1 MLAPMHAS
9 LRATL
14 ESLARG
20 FASRLIRALVYSD
33 DTGKLAAFV
42 TSHRTSPA
50 KRSRR
55 RVRKPGTYNKVHV
68 LPNSVG
74 FEGIG
79 TNRGH
84 AAIMAD
90 AERIVAFLVEAGRP
104 VKSKHIRAA
113 LGLTKDRFL
122 RTAHRAVAAGQ
133 IEPLGHMAMGGYVA
147 VSGDGR
153 RLT

>member
-1 MLAPMHAS
+1 MRAS
-9 LRATL
+9 VRSTL
-14 ESLARG
+14 ESLART
-20 FASRLIRALVYSD
+20 FAWRLVREVVYSD
-33 DTGKLAAFV
+33 DAGNLAAFLA
-42 TSHRTSPA
+42 SHAAAPA

-90 AERIVAFLVEAGRP
+90 AERIVTFLVEAGRP
-104 VKSKHIRAA
+104 VKSKRIRAA

-133 IEPLGHMAMGGYVA
+133 IEPVGHMAMRGYVA
-147 VSGDGR
+147 VSGDAR

>member
-1 MLAPMHAS
+1 MHAS
-9 LRATL
+9 VRSTL

-20 FASRLIRALVYSD
+20 FASRLIRALVDSED
-33 DTGKLAAFV
+33 AGSLAAFV
-42 TSHRTSPA
+42 TSNATSPA
-50 KRSRR
+50 KRTGR

-104 VKSKHIRAA
+104 VKSKRIRVA

-133 IEPLGHMAMGGYVA
+133 IEPVGHMAMHGYVA
-147 VSGDGR
+147 VSGDAR

>member
-9 LRATL
+9 FRSTL

-33 DTGKLAAFV
+33 DAGKLAAFV
-42 TSHRTSPA
+42 TSHRTPPT
-50 KRSRR
+50 KRTGR
-55 RVRKPGTYNKVHV
+55 RVRKPGTYNKVHI

-122 RTAHRAVAAGQ
+122 RTAHRAVAAGR
-133 IEPLGHMAMGGYVA
+133 IEPLGRMATLGYVA
-147 VSGDGR
+147 VSGDPR
-153 RLT
+153 PLA